1 MHTPR
6 DYWRGIE
13 AIGVEEVLEKIS
25 DEDERSDEL
34 RKAMRV
40 KRSELNHLKRKLDQD
55 LYHIRSIY
63 SSRLASNI
71 KKSVLNEIFDEGSL
85 TAEFEI
91 ESREDLKKEKDFLI
105 EVYKVPRG
113 RIDELIGRIDS
124 SILKRRIEDQYSG
137 SSDNVRR
144 VLR

>member
-6 DYWRGIE
+6 DYWREIK
-13 AIGVEEVLEKIS
+13 AIGVEEVLDKIPE
-25 DEDERSDEL
+25 EDMRSDEL
-34 RKAMRV
+34 KKTMRV
-40 KRSELNHLKRKLDQD
+40 KRAELNHLKRKMDQD
-55 LYHIRSIY
+55 LYHIRSVY

-91 ESREDLKKEKDFLI
+91 GSREDLKKEKDFLI

-113 RIDELIGRIDS
+113 RIDELIERIDS
-124 SILKRRIEDQYSG
+124 SIFKKKSDDQYPGHSG
-137 SSDNVRR
+137 NVRR